1 MFFANEKCIVFRT
14 AFNVPSPY
22 SAADGARIHLNAI
35 LLKQTIWYVLQYAMS
50 VVVKDLMSTNSLC
63 IIKELERT
71 KAKIYRIYASST
83 KIKISIKNMLS
94 FTKKQ
99 SWWKKL
105 VPYTAGFLVILK
117 AELAAAILVDPYPSW

>member
-1 MFFANEKCIVFRT
+1 
-14 AFNVPSPY
+14 
-22 SAADGARIHLNAI
+22 
-35 LLKQTIWYVLQYAMS
+35 MS

-63 IIKELERT
+63 IIKELEKT

-99 SWWKKL
+99 S
-105 VPYTAGFLVILK
+105 
-117 AELAAAILVDPYPSW
+117 S